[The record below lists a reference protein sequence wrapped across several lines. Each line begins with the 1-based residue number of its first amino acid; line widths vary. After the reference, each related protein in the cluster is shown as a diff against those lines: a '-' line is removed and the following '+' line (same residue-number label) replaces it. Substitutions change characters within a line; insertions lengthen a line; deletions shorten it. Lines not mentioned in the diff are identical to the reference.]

1 MLATAVPVSAA
12 KDDSVRL
19 AFLLNLA
26 KYVDWPVD
34 AFASAEEPLVIGVLQ
49 DADFASDLTAFVAD
63 RTVNGRGFEVRIIE
77 NAEQAREC
85 HLLFGPRKQKKL
97 ARALA
102 LELKGEPILSVAEYD
117 RFTHVG
123 GMVGLKMK
131 RGKIS
136 FEISRS
142 AADRGGL
149 TVSSKLLRLAS
160 AVR

>member
-1 MLATAVPVSAA
+1 MNECRRTYLGRSYRHIEVAPLNATIG
-12 KDDSVRL
+12 
-19 AFLLNLA
+19 
-26 KYVDWPVD
+26 
-34 AFASAEEPLVIGVLQ
+34 AEISGVQIADLQ
-49 DADFASDLTAFVAD
+49 DADFATDLTAFVAG
-63 RTVNGRGFEVRIIE
+63 REVNNRAFEVRIVG

-85 HLLFGPRKQKKL
+85 HLLFGPRKQKEI

-123 GMVGLKMK
+123 GMVGLQVK
-131 RGKIS
+131 RGEIS
-136 FEISRS
+136 FDISRS